1 MLVLM
6 SLLVTLCGLFWI
18 NYKTS
23 EKVAPTD
30 RLGLSLLCVG
40 FGTIPVFLWFLFI
53 PNFFFIVLG
62 AVLFL
67 LVPTDQF
74 YERRNSRR
82 RQVEALR
89 AAAAQTVAAGGVPI
103 GLCPSCE
110 EVLPI
115 DSQECPRCH
124 ATFSQDARWRV
135 QVP

>member
-1 MLVLM
+1 MLVLT

-18 NYKTS
+18 NYKAS

-40 FGTIPVFLWFLFI
+40 FGTIPVFFWLVFI
-53 PNFFFIVLG
+53 PNFFFIILG
-62 AVLFL
+62 AVVFL

-74 YERRNSRR
+74 YERRNLRR

-89 AAAAQTVAAGGVPI
+89 AAAAQTIAAGGVPL
-103 GLCPSCE
+103 GLCPSCD
-110 EVLPI
+110 EVLQV
-115 DSQECPRCH
+115 DVQECPKCH
-124 ATFSQDARWRV
+124 ATFGQYARWRV